1 MCMISVSITG
11 IMKEIQQYIEES
23 FGLSIK
29 FAKLPEAEVREL
41 PLYLRGGYELE
52 KARLNGIKLIFA
64 RPKQEDYTPGQL
76 EKQRKLLS
84 DKLSGIVVFVLN
96 QIEPYM
102 RRRLIGSGVAFIQ
115 IGRQFYIPELL
126 LELSDIRQMNRSK
139 EQKKSRLNPPAQLAV
154 LYHLAVGTIEDMP
167 LVEIA
172 RLFGMNAM
180 SISRIV
186 KELDQHDIIT
196 VEGTKEKQIRFN
208 ANDKRQIW
216 ESVKK
221 MMVSPVR
228 KIFYTDYPLDSEPK
242 AILCFDSALAKY
254 SMLSE
259 GKQPSYAIS
268 RTDFMA
274 LEKNKDISL
283 VSYGKFRLEV
293 WAYDAST
300 ISGKKLVDPL
310 SLFLSMRELK
320 DERIK
325 MALEEMIDN
334 IKW

>member
-1 MCMISVSITG
+1 
-11 IMKEIQQYIEES
+11 MKEIQQYIEES

-41 PLYLRGGYELE
+41 PLYLKGGYELE
-52 KARLNGIKLIFA
+52 KAHLNGIKLIFA

-126 LELSDIRQMNRSK
+126 LELSDIRQKNRS
-139 EQKKSRLNPPAQLAV
+139 EEPKKSHLNLPAQLAV
-154 LYHLAVGTIEDMP
+154 LYHLEVGTIEDMP
-167 LVEIA
+167 LVKIA

-196 VEGTKEKQIRFN
+196 VEGTKERQIRFN

-216 ESVKK
+216 ESVKE

-242 AILCFDSALAKY
+242 AIPCFDSALARY

-274 LEKNKDISL
+274 LEKNKDIPL
-283 VSYGKFRLEV
+283 GSYGKFRLEV

-310 SLFLSMRELK
+310 SLYLSMRELE
-320 DERIK
+320 DERVK